1 MGAPFST
8 LDRYLLRNVSGTL
21 ASVFSL
27 VIALMLFEH
36 LPRLFDVVRVSGRR
50 GFIVMQSLLALIPEY
65 AGIGLLFGL
74 YLAIALTVRRLSL
87 RAELDV
93 IEAAGVPPRRWMRV
107 PASLALLVAALLLWT
122 QGWLMPAGERRLNEL
137 SRQMQ
142 DGSLGLALE
151 VGQFVDLGNGVSVRF
166 NRIEPVSGALSGVF
180 VRNGETVFA
189 AKRGRLGF
197 DLEGDV
203 LVDLDEGLSITG
215 TDREALSFSHFH
227 FDSGRHRVGRG
238 GAPDRSELRKGM
250 SVPQLLA
257 SRDGADRAA
266 AWSRLLWPMF
276 ALMVP
281 MVALVLGK
289 PARRTDSS
297 LGLMAGLVSLVLFI
311 RTAGLVATAGAVHPV
326 GLAIGVTLA
335 WAAIT
340 ALLVRGERRHGA
352 GYVDGWLRDA
362 RARVLWRQSRRS
374 EESSGST
381 EDQNLSRRHKV
392 QMPGAPSWKQHRYD
406 RSSMTLIGW
415 HTGPATPR
423 PSGSI

>member
-1 MGAPFST
+1 MGAPFTT

-65 AGIGLLFGL
+65 AGIALLFGL

-93 IEAAGVPPRRWMRV
+93 IEATGVPPRRWMRA
-107 PASLALLVAALLLWT
+107 PALLALLVAALLLWT

-142 DGSLGLALE
+142 DGSLGFALE
-151 VGQFVDLGNGVSVRF
+151 VRQFVDLGKGVSVRF
-166 NRIEPVSGALSGVF
+166 DRIEPATGALGGVF
-180 VRNGETVFA
+180 VRDGNTVFA

-197 DLEGDV
+197 NLDGDV
-203 LVDLDEGLSITG
+203 LIDLDEGLSITD
-215 TDREALSFSHFH
+215 TDRQALSFSHFH
-227 FDSGRHRVGRG
+227 FDSGRHPVSG
-238 GAPDRSELRKGM
+238 GGEPDRSELRKGM

-266 AWSRLLWPMF
+266 AWSRLLWPIF

-281 MVALVLGK
+281 MLALVLGK

-297 LGLMAGLVSLVLFI
+297 LGLMTGVVSLVLFI
-311 RTAGLVATAGAVHPV
+311 RTAGLIATAGAAHPV

-335 WAAIT
+335 WSAIT
-340 ALLVRGERRHGA
+340 ALLVIGERRHGA
-352 GYVDGWLRDA
+352 GYIDAWLRNA
-362 RARVLWRQSRRS
+362 VARVVRRRS
-374 EESSGST
+374 RNGEEFAGST
-381 EDQNLSRRHKV
+381 EDQNLSRRHEV
-392 QMPGAPSWKQHRYD
+392 QTPGAPSWKQRRYD
-406 RSSMTLIGW
+406 RSSMTLIGE
-415 HTGPATPR
+415 HTGHGTPR
-423 PSGSI
+423 PSASI